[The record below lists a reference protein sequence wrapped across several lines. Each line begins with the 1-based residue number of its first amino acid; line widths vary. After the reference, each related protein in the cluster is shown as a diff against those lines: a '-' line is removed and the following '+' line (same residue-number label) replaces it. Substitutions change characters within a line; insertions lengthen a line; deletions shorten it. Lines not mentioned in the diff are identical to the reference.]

1 MSGAPPRGELAAAP
15 TGRLMRLPRIFR
27 TTPFRL
33 TLLFLALFAS
43 AASAFLAYIYVATAG
58 EATRRTDQDI
68 RREMASLVAAY
79 DRAGVNAVN
88 QSLIERAASERPFLY
103 LLMGSDRKR
112 ISGSIEE
119 SPIESFGGAATWT
132 TFSVTDQDPQGRTV
146 KHPAR
151 GLQEKLHG
159 GEVLFVGADVGE
171 DEAYV
176 VKIVRALWGAGA
188 LVVILGLA
196 GGVLVSRNVSRSMAA
211 LTDVVEAVRNGDFS
225 ARADVSGARDEF
237 DELALGLNE
246 MLDRLE
252 RSMAAHR
259 HAGDAIAHDL
269 RSPLTRLRARLEAAS
284 LDVDAG
290 KGNPTQALAQALE
303 DTDGVLK
310 TFGAVLSIARLQAAG
325 AAPDPELF
333 DPAELAADIAELYAP
348 LCEDKGL
355 DFDAEYARGLQV
367 RGNREF
373 LAQALAN
380 ILDNAVK
387 YTPSGGAIMLRVR
400 RRSSGEIEYSV
411 TDTGP
416 GVPDGDRGRV
426 IERFVRLENSR
437 SQPGAGL
444 GLSLVGAVAEAH
456 GGRLELDEGPGKVG
470 ELGPGLRVAL
480 ILPRPASPGG

>member
-1 MSGAPPRGELAAAP
+1 
-15 TGRLMRLPRIFR
+15 MRLPRIFR

-43 AASAFLAYIYVATAG
+43 AASAFLAYIYLATAG
-58 EATRRTDQDI
+58 EAARRTDQEI
-68 RREMASLVAAY
+68 TREMHSLVAAY
-79 DRAGVNAVN
+79 DRAGLDAVN

-103 LLMGSDRKR
+103 LLMNKDQKR

-119 SPIESFGGAATWT
+119 SPVDRFVGPATWT
-132 TFSVTDQDPQGRTV
+132 SFSVTDQDAQGHTV

-151 GLQEKLHG
+151 GLQQRLRG
-159 GEVLFVGADVGE
+159 GQMLFVGADVGA

-176 VKIVRALWGAGA
+176 NNVTRALQGGGA
-188 LVVILGLA
+188 LFVLLGLA
-196 GGVLVSRNVSRSMAA
+196 GGVLMSRNVTRSMVG
-211 LTDVVEAVRNGDFS
+211 LTEVVDAVRNGDLG
-225 ARADVSGARDEF
+225 ARAQVRGTRDEF
-237 DELALGLNE
+237 DELAAGVNE

-252 RSMAAHR
+252 RSMAGHR

-269 RSPLTRLRARLEAAS
+269 RSPLTRLRARLEVAY
-284 LDVDAG
+284 LDVEAG
-290 KGNPTQALAQALE
+290 KGDPTQALAQALE

-325 AAPDPELF
+325 TAPDPVLF
-333 DPAELAADIAELYAP
+333 NPAELAANIAELYEP
-348 LCEDKGL
+348 LCEDKHL
-355 DFDAEYARGLQV
+355 DFDAEFSKDLQA

-400 RRSSGEIEYSV
+400 RRSSGEIEFSV

-416 GVPDGDRGRV
+416 GVPDADRERV
-426 IERFVRLENSR
+426 VERFVRLENSR
-437 SQPGAGL
+437 NEPGAGL
-444 GLSLVGAVAEAH
+444 GLSLVAAVAEAH
-456 GGRLELDEGPGKVG
+456 GGRLELAEGPGKVG
-470 ELGPGLRVAL
+470 EMGPGLRVAL
-480 ILPRPASPGG
+480 VLPRPA

>member
-1 MSGAPPRGELAAAP
+1 MK
-15 TGRLMRLPRIFR
+15 LPRIFR

-58 EATRRTDQDI
+58 EATRRTDQEI
-68 RREMASLVAAY
+68 TREMHSLVAAY
-79 DRAGVNAVN
+79 DRAGVDAVN

-103 LLMGSDRKR
+103 LLMNKDQKR

-119 SPIESFGGAATWT
+119 SPVDSFTGPAKWT
-132 TFSVTDQDPQGRTV
+132 SFSVTDQDAQGHTV

-151 GLQEKLHG
+151 GLQQRLRG
-159 GEVLFVGADVGE
+159 GQMLFVGADIGA

-176 VKIVRALWGAGA
+176 NNVTRALQGGGA
-188 LVVILGLA
+188 LFVLLGLA
-196 GGVLVSRNVSRSMAA
+196 GGVLMSRNVTRSMVG
-211 LTDVVEAVRNGDFS
+211 LTEVVDAVRNGDLG
-225 ARADVSGARDEF
+225 ARAQVRGTRDEF
-237 DELALGLNE
+237 DELAAGVNE

-252 RSMAAHR
+252 RSMAGHR

-269 RSPLTRLRARLEAAS
+269 RSPLTRLRARLEVAY
-284 LDVDAG
+284 LDVEAG
-290 KGNPTQALAQALE
+290 KGDPTQALAQALE

-325 AAPDPELF
+325 TAPDPVLF
-333 DPAELAADIAELYAP
+333 DPAELAANIAELYEP
-348 LCEDKGL
+348 LCEDKGI
-355 DFDAEYARGLQV
+355 DFDAEFSKDLQA

-387 YTPSGGAIMLRVR
+387 YTPAGGAIMLRVR
-400 RRSSGEIEYSV
+400 RRSSGEIEFSV

-416 GVPDGDRGRV
+416 GVPEADRERV
-426 IERFVRLENSR
+426 VQRFVRLENSR
-437 SQPGAGL
+437 NEPGAGL
-444 GLSLVGAVAEAH
+444 GLSLVAAVAEAH
-456 GGRLELDEGPGKVG
+456 GGRLELAEGPGKVG
-470 ELGPGLRVAL
+470 EMGPGLRVAL
-480 ILPRPASPGG
+480 VLPRPA

>member
-1 MSGAPPRGELAAAP
+1 
-15 TGRLMRLPRIFR
+15 MRLPRIFR

-33 TLLFLALFAS
+33 TLLFLALFAA

-58 EATRRTDQDI
+58 EATRRTDREI
-68 RREMASLVAAY
+68 TREMRSLEAAY
-79 DRAGVNAVN
+79 QRAGPDALN

-103 LLMGSDRKR
+103 LLMAPDKTR

-119 SPIESFGGAATWT
+119 SPVENFSGAPSWAT
-132 TFSVTDQDPQGRTV
+132 FQVTDYDVQGRAI

-151 GLQEKLHG
+151 GLQERMAG
-159 GEVLFVGADVGE
+159 GEILFVGADVGE

-188 LVVILGLA
+188 LVIVLGLA
-196 GGVLVSRNVSRSMAA
+196 GGVIVSRNVSRSMAG
-211 LTDVVEAVRNGDFS
+211 LTDVVDAVRNGDLA
-225 ARADVSGARDEF
+225 ARANVRGTRDEF
-237 DELALGLNE
+237 DELAGGLNE

-252 RSMAAHR
+252 RSMAGHK

-269 RSPLTRLRARLEAAS
+269 RSPLTRLRARLEAAY
-284 LDVDAG
+284 LEVEAG
-290 KGNPTQALAQALE
+290 KGDPTQALAQALD

-325 AAPDPELF
+325 AAPDQTVF
-333 DPAELAADIAELYAP
+333 DPGELAADIAELYEP
-348 LCEDKGL
+348 LCEDKGV
-355 DFDAEYARGLQV
+355 DFKADLARNLSV

-380 ILDNAVK
+380 ITDNAVK
-387 YTPSGGAIMLRVR
+387 YTPAGGAIMLRVR
-400 RRSSGEIEYSV
+400 RRSSGEVEFSV

-416 GVPDGDRGRV
+416 GVPEEDRARV
-426 IERFVRLENSR
+426 VERFVRLENSR
-437 SQPGAGL
+437 NEPGAGL

-456 GGRLELDEGPGKVG
+456 GGRLELDEGPGRVG
-470 ELGPGLRVAL
+470 EIGPGLRVAL
-480 ILPRPASPGG
+480 VLPRAG